1 MYCAHVQWSY
11 IQKYNTQDKNNS
23 FKLGLVNIFWH
34 RSRSGT
40 STFLIMDLYMNKNL
54 QESTGQV
61 SLVNDHFAY
70 PSKIDFPSV

>member
-1 MYCAHVQWSY
+1 
-11 IQKYNTQDKNNS
+11 
-23 FKLGLVNIFWH
+23 
-34 RSRSGT
+34 
-40 STFLIMDLYMNKNL
+40 MDLYMKKNL